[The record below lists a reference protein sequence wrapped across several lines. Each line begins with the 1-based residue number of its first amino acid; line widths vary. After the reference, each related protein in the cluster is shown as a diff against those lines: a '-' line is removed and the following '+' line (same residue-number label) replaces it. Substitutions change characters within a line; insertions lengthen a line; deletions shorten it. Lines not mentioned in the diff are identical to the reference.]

1 MENPI
6 RLSKKGHAITDT
18 YNVAKAFGKRNSN
31 LMRSVRL
38 ITESA
43 FGEIPFALSKKEVNG
58 KIIDVYVMTK
68 AGFMVLC
75 RKFRDVNPDDVKRFI
90 DMFGEAEEKGAPK
103 VYESETEKVLA
114 SFRDKKHLMA
124 KNDPKIKTTI
134 DVEDFKK
141 RMMVV
146 MKDDMRTI
154 IDAVAELACNIVR
167 NILATSQEQAT
178 PQEKEQEQ
186 RPVEP
191 IGDNISVNELA
202 KMICS
207 YGYDIGEIRLY
218 EWLRNNGYLCSVGG
232 DYNLPTQQA
241 IQQGLFVVR
250 AGQYKK
256 PTGQMVQTRT
266 TRVTQ
271 KGQVYFVNKFIF
283 EKQGKQ

>member
-1 MENPI
+1 MEKPI

-18 YNVAKAFGKRNSN
+18 YEVAKAFGKRHSN
-31 LMRSVRL
+31 LVRSVKL
-38 ITESA
+38 ILKTHA
-43 FGEIPFALSKKEVNG
+43 YLGGIGFAPSVKIING
-58 KIIDVYVMTK
+58 KMVEIYVMTK
-68 AGFMVLC
+68 KGFIVLC
-75 RKFRDVNPDDVKRFI
+75 ERFRDVNPDDVKRFI
-90 DMFGEAEEKGAPK
+90 DMFGEYEQNAQK
-103 VYESETEKVLA
+103 VVESIG
-114 SFRDKKHLMA
+114 DKKFISVAPETTPKKFPLLNMEEA
-124 KNDPKIKTTI
+124 KTRVINALQ
-134 DVEDFKK
+134 
-141 RMMVV
+141 
-146 MKDDMRTI
+146 DDLI
-154 IDAVAELACNIVR
+154 NVIDAVTELACNIVR
-167 NILATSQEQAT
+167 NILATQEQAT

>member
-1 MENPI
+1 MEKPI

-38 ITESA
+38 IMESA
-43 FGEIPFALSKKEVNG
+43 FGEVPFALSKKEVNG

-90 DMFGEAEEKGAPK
+90 DMFGEYEQNAQK
-103 VYESETEKVLA
+103 VVESIG
-114 SFRDKKHLMA
+114 DKKFISVA
-124 KNDPKIKTTI
+124 PETTPK
-134 DVEDFKK
+134 EFPLLNMEEAKK
-141 RMMVV
+141 RV
-146 MKDDMRTI
+146 MDALQDDLITI
-154 IDAVAELACNIVR
+154 IDAVTELACNIVR

-178 PQEKEQEQ
+178 PQEQKA
-186 RPVEP
+186 VEP
-191 IGDNISVNELA
+191 TGDNVSVNELA

-218 EWLRNNGYLCSVGG
+218 EWLINNGYLCSVGG

>member
-38 ITESA
+38 IMESA
-43 FGEIPFALSKKEVNG
+43 FGEVPFALSKKEVNG
-58 KIIDVYVMTK
+58 KVIDVYVMTK

-90 DMFGEAEEKGAPK
+90 DMFGETEQNAQK
-103 VYESETEKVLA
+103 VVESIG
-114 SFRDKKHLMA
+114 DKKFISVA
-124 KNDPKIKTTI
+124 PETTPKKLFLPLNM
-134 DVEDFKK
+134 EKAEK
-141 RMMVV
+141 RV
-146 MKDDMRTI
+146 MDALKDDMRTI

-207 YGYDIGEIRLY
+207 YGYNIGEIRLY